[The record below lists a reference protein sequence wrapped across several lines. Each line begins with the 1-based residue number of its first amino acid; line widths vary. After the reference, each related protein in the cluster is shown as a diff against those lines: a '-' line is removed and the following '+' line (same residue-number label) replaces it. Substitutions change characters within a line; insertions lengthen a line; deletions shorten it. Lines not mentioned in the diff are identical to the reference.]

1 MSFAKSPQMRFE
13 IDWRDR
19 HDGLA
24 CDTLASIALLIDDT
38 PVWPVTGGEAGYFE
52 WFADELLAHLTEC
65 WKPLILRQTY
75 PIPVQPERPSFL
87 AAELSKRWSEWPDA
101 AIETERQEMAAF
113 EDVHNLANAF
123 GGVSG
128 LLPLWCLRDRDRMI
142 IDTQET
148 LSEVPMQIAIDALTV
163 AGNRIA
169 ERLAQANKQKWSKL
183 LEAWRHRDKGDGTLL
198 LAFTIGRDKKTAKA
212 LIEDKILEA
221 PSSFADAANDENQ
234 ERLAAR
240 MAGPLPVY
248 QIKTVIEKVR
258 IFPSR
263 AAPLLVETVKAAHA
277 FLESELDSERPYVQG
292 NEMAK
297 WLRGFL
303 NLSADRKI
311 NPFKVLENRG
321 IDVLS
326 IEFGIPSLDG
336 IAVWGKKHGPGVALN
351 EGSKR
356 LKGAN
361 IWQNGAARITAA
373 HELCHLLLD
382 AEHPLSA
389 IDILGGRMPLRIEQ
403 RARAFAA
410 EFLLPSKVA
419 AAAWERQGSPLELDG
434 VKKVINSLQRTH
446 GVTSSVAAWQLEHGI
461 TSPQREVLA
470 QILDQVV
477 PQRWSSSFASQ
488 LNVH

>member
-19 HDGLA
+19 HDGVA
-24 CDTLASIALLIDDT
+24 CDTLASIALLVDDT
-38 PVWPVTGGEAGYFE
+38 AVWPVTGGEAGDFE

-123 GGVSG
+123 GGISG

-148 LSEVPMQIAIDALTV
+148 LSEVPIQIAIDALTV
-163 AGNRIA
+163 AGDRIA

-183 LEAWRHRDKGDGTLL
+183 LEAWQHRDKGDDTLL
-198 LAFTIGRDKKTAKA
+198 LALTIGRDKKTAKA

-221 PSSFADAANDENQ
+221 PSSFADAANDEDQ

-258 IFPSR
+258 IFPSLD
-263 AAPLLVETVKAAHA
+263 APLLDETVKAAHV
-277 FLESELDSERPYVQG
+277 FLESELNSERPYVQG

-297 WLRGFL
+297 WLRRFL
-303 NLSADRKI
+303 NLSANRKI
-311 NPFKVLENRG
+311 DPFSVFKYLG
-321 IDVLS
+321 IDFRA

-336 IAVWGKKHGPGVALN
+336 IAVWGKQHGPGVVLN
-351 EGSKR
+351 AGSNR
-356 LKGAN
+356 LIGTN
-361 IWQNGAARITAA
+361 SIWQNGAARITAA

-419 AAAWERQGSPLELDG
+419 AAVWERQGSPLELDG
-434 VKKVINSLQRTH
+434 VKKVIKSLRRTH

-461 TSPQREVLA
+461 TSPHREILA

-477 PQRWSSSFASQ
+477 PQR
-488 LNVH
+488 

>member
-1 MSFAKSPQMRFE
+1 
-13 IDWRDR
+13 
-19 HDGLA
+19 
-24 CDTLASIALLIDDT
+24 
-38 PVWPVTGGEAGYFE
+38 
-52 WFADELLAHLTEC
+52 
-65 WKPLILRQTY
+65 
-75 PIPVQPERPSFL
+75 
-87 AAELSKRWSEWPDA
+87 
-101 AIETERQEMAAF
+101 
-113 EDVHNLANAF
+113 
-123 GGVSG
+123 
-128 LLPLWCLRDRDRMI
+128 
-142 IDTQET
+142 
-148 LSEVPMQIAIDALTV
+148 
-163 AGNRIA
+163 
-169 ERLAQANKQKWSKL
+169 
-183 LEAWRHRDKGDGTLL
+183 
-198 LAFTIGRDKKTAKA
+198 
-212 LIEDKILEA
+212 
-221 PSSFADAANDENQ
+221 
-234 ERLAAR
+234 
-240 MAGPLPVY
+240 
-248 QIKTVIEKVR
+248 
-258 IFPSR
+258 
-263 AAPLLVETVKAAHA
+263 
-277 FLESELDSERPYVQG
+277 
-292 NEMAK
+292 MAK

-303 NLSADRKI
+303 NFSADRKI

>member
-13 IDWRDR
+13 IDWRGR

-24 CDTLASIALLIDDT
+24 CDTLASIALLVDDT
-38 PVWPVTGGEAGYFE
+38 PVWPVTGGEAGDFE

-87 AAELSKRWSEWPDA
+87 AAELSKRWSELPAA
-101 AIETERQEMAAF
+101 AIETEQQEMAAF

-123 GGVSG
+123 GGISG

-148 LSEVPMQIAIDALTV
+148 LSEVPIKIAINALTV

-183 LEAWRHRDKGDGTLL
+183 LEAWQHRDKGDGTLL
-198 LAFTIGRDKKTAKA
+198 LALTIGRDKKTAKA

-221 PSSFADAANDENQ
+221 PSSFADAANDEDQ

-248 QIKTVIEKVR
+248 QIKTVIDKVR
-258 IFPSR
+258 IFPSL
-263 AAPLLVETVKAAHA
+263 AAPLLDETVKAAHA
-277 FLESELDSERPYVQG
+277 FLESELDREKPFVQG
-292 NEMAK
+292 VEMAK
-297 WLRGFL
+297 WLRRFL
-303 NLSADRKI
+303 KLSADRKI
-311 NPFKVLENRG
+311 DPFSVLRYLG
-321 IDVLS
+321 IDFCAK
-326 IEFGIPSLDG
+326 EFGIPSLDG
-336 IAVWGKKHGPGVALN
+336 IAVWGKRHGPGVVLN
-351 EGSKR
+351 EGSNR
-356 LKGAN
+356 LISAN
-361 IWQNGAARITAA
+361 IWQDGAARITAA

-389 IDILGGRMPLRIEQ
+389 IDILGGRMPLRIEK

-419 AAAWERQGSPLELDG
+419 EAVWERQGSPLEQDG
-434 VKKVINSLQRTH
+434 VRKVVNSLRRTH
-446 GVTSSVAAWQLEHGI
+446 GVTSSVAAWKLEHGV
-461 TSPQREVLA
+461 TSPDREILA
-470 QILDQVV
+470 QILDQVA
-477 PQRWSSSFASQ
+477 PQR
-488 LNVH
+488 